1 MVGATK
7 KGIVEAIFLFFTFSQ
22 AYLLGFFR
30 IFAASACHHNRLIMW
45 KLALQVNLICREL
58 KTDYEPTECLWTA
71 KKLYYPSRFY

>member
-1 MVGATK
+1 MVGPTK
-7 KGIVEAIFLFFTFSQ
+7 KGIVEAFFYFFTFSQ
-22 AYLLGFFR
+22 AYLLVFFR

>member
-7 KGIVEAIFLFFTFSQ
+7 KGIVEAIFLFFHFFTSLPFS
-22 AYLLGFFR
+22 FFR

-71 KKLYYPSRFY
+71 KKLYYSSRFY